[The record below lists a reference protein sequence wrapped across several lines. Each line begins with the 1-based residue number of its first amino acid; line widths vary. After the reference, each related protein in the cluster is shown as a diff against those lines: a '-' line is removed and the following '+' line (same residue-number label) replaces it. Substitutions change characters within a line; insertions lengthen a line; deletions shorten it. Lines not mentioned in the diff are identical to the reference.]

1 MLFHFTFKN
10 YFDKNPI
17 DCVTIVT
24 GDFSV
29 NTLTNTSQ
37 SMILQNIMN
46 KYGLKTFLS
55 FEITTIYNT

>member
-1 MLFHFTFKN
+1 MLFHFTCKN
-10 YFDKNPI
+10 YFEKNPI
-17 DCVTIVT
+17 DCVTIVI

-46 KYGLKTFLS
+46 EYGSKTFLS

>member
-1 MLFHFTFKN
+1 MLFHLTCKN
-10 YFDKNPI
+10 YFEKNPI
-17 DCVTIVT
+17 DCVTIVI

-46 KYGLKTFLS
+46 EYGSKTFLS
-55 FEITTIYNT
+55 FEITIYNT